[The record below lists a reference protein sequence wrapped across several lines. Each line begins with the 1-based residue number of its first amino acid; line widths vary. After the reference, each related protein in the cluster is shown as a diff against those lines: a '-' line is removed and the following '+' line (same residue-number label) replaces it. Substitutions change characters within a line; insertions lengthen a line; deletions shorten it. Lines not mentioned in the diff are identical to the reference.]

1 MSLHNVKGEKF
12 NRWISA
18 RIDANFH
25 TQIQKDQPSPSPSAE
40 PEDPPP
46 VTTSISI
53 ANAPPITGPPPVVN
67 GLRWRVRTVGKK
79 EIVKRFSLAFQCL
92 VGDEDA
98 CSGWSAGVDPQVLR
112 VFECVIQASRGK
124 LAARLKKI
132 SRMAKR
138 DDDTDSDDTRDR
150 ERDDDSLKQ
159 VALRKSG
166 SKVPD
171 DAPSCVNPAEDDPGT
186 WACECMDETI
196 DYCGGTNE
204 ECFVRVM
211 CDNSNICQ
219 SWKTTNCA
227 DSDEARSSLIA
238 SALQQRT
245 GVGSE
250 RAQANVSDSDV
261 DSGLTGAAVEQRT
274 QVSTRSLSSGSL
286 DGAMQGKCSQ

>member
-1 MSLHNVKGEKF
+1 MSLHSVKGQKF

-18 RIDANFH
+18 RIDANSH
-25 TQIQKDQPSPSPSAE
+25 TQIQKDQPSPE
-40 PEDPPP
+40 GEEEDGP
-46 VTTSISI
+46 TLSQSL
-53 ANAPPITGPPPVVN
+53 ANSPPITGRPPFVN
-67 GLRWRVRTVGKK
+67 GSRWRVRTVGRK
-79 EIVKRFSLAFQCL
+79 EIVKRFSFAFQCL
-92 VGDEDA
+92 AGDEDA
-98 CSGWSAGVDPQVLR
+98 CSGWSAGVDPEVLR

-124 LAARLKKI
+124 LAMKLKKI
-132 SRMAKR
+132 LRKAKKA
-138 DDDTDSDDTRDR
+138 DDKKD
-150 ERDDDSLKQ
+150 EEKESLKQ

-227 DSDEARSSLIA
+227 DSNEARSSLIA

-261 DSGLTGAAVEQRT
+261 DSGLTGAAEAQRT

>member
-18 RIDANFH
+18 RIDANSH
-25 TQIQKDQPSPSPSAE
+25 TQIQKDQPSPSPSAD

-46 VTTSISI
+46 VIVESTSI
-53 ANAPPITGPPPVVN
+53 ANAPPITGGPPVIN
-67 GLRWRVRTVGKK
+67 GVRWLLKTAGKK
-79 EIVKRFSLAFQCL
+79 NTVKRLSRAFQCL
-92 VGDEDA
+92 RDDEDA
-98 CSGWSAGVDPQVLR
+98 CSDWSATLDPELLR
-112 VFECVIQASRGK
+112 VLQCVIQASRGRLAK
-124 LAARLKKI
+124 LIKIKIAAKK
-132 SRMAKR
+132 AKGGKKG
-138 DDDTDSDDTRDR
+138 DDDK
-150 ERDDDSLKQ
+150 ESLKQ

-166 SKVPD
+166 SKIPG

-186 WACECMDETI
+186 WACECLDETI
-196 DYCGGTNE
+196 DHCGGTDE
-204 ECFVRVM
+204 ECFVQVM
-211 CDNSNICQ
+211 CDNSNICE

-227 DSDEARSSLIA
+227 DSDEAARSSLIA
-238 SALQQRT
+238 SALQQRI

>member
-1 MSLHNVKGEKF
+1 MCFALPVMSLHNVKGEKF

-18 RIDANFH
+18 RIDANSH
-25 TQIQKDQPSPSPSAE
+25 TQIQKDQHSPD
-40 PEDPPP
+40 EDPVPII
-46 VTTSISI
+46 TQTI
-53 ANAPPITGPPPVVN
+53 ANSPPITGRPPFVN
-67 GLRWRVRTVGKK
+67 GARWRVRIVGRK
-79 EIVKRFSLAFQCL
+79 EIVKRFSLAFSCL
-92 VGDEDA
+92 DGDEDA
-98 CSGWSAGVDPQVLR
+98 CSGWSAGVDPEVLR
-112 VFECVIQASRGK
+112 VFECVIQASGGK
-124 LAARLKKI
+124 LAMKLKKK
-132 SRMAKR
+132 SRRANK
-138 DDDTDSDDTRDR
+138 DDDT
-150 ERDDDSLKQ
+150 DSLKQ